1 MIIDIRSVLG
11 FKDEDINSALREDTL
26 LSVEIEFSSRCNLRC
41 LYCYTGKNLF
51 RKDELEL
58 EEIFDV
64 ISQAKAL
71 GARKIIYLGA
81 GEPLLDPKF
90 HKVVNYVHKLGLRHI
105 LFTNATLI
113 DSKLAT
119 FFYDHNL
126 SVVVKYKSQK
136 AEIYDLLTG
145 VSGSYESMKRGM
157 QFLFEAGY
165 PDEGHFLGI
174 ESIICKHN
182 INEIPSIWR
191 WARNKNIG
199 PYIEYL
205 TYAGLAVDNK
215 DILFPRIEEVK
226 KLFEELSHIDAKEYG
241 IVWQSH
247 PPIAGFSCKRHLYS
261 CMVNSQGFVHPCI
274 GIDIKM
280 GNVKQEKL
288 SKILKNSHVRQNL
301 RRIRET
307 IKGPCKT
314 CDLSFDCYG
323 CRGTAYNLT
332 GDYLASDPTCWRLQ
346 NEAFVDSPCIKK

>member
-1 MIIDIRSVLG
+1 MTIDIRDVFG
-11 FKDEDINSALREDTL
+11 FKDEDINSAVSEDTL
-26 LSVEIEFSSRCNLRC
+26 LSMEIEFSSRCNLRC

-81 GEPLLDPKF
+81 GEPLLDPKL
-90 HKVVNYVHKLGLRHI
+90 HKTVKYVHKLGLDHI
-105 LFTNATLI
+105 LFTNSTLI

-136 AEIYDLLTG
+136 VEVYDLLTG

-174 ESIICKHN
+174 ESIICKYN

-191 WARNKNIG
+191 WARNKNIV

-215 DILFPRIEEVK
+215 DILFPEIEEMK
-226 KLFEELSHIDAKEYG
+226 KVFEELSHIDAKEYG
-241 IVWQSH
+241 IIWRPH

-261 CMVNSQGFVHPCI
+261 CIVNSQGFVQPCV
-274 GIDIKM
+274 GIDIKL

-288 SKILKNSHVRQNL
+288 SKILKNSHVRQSL
-301 RRIRET
+301 KRIRET
-307 IKGPCKT
+307 IKEPCKT

-332 GDYLASDPTCWRLQ
+332 GDYLASDSTCWRLQ
-346 NEAFVDSPCIKK
+346 K